1 MATFDPTVKDLMEF
15 APADWLA
22 LAGYAGAAS
31 LIDADVSTVSAAA
44 DKVMRVRGKP
54 DWLLHWEAQPGPDR
68 TLPERLH
75 LYSTLLRNRHALRVR
90 SVALLLRPGANLSN
104 LTGVYEEGFPGEPAY
119 LTFRYGVIRVWQLP
133 VERLLAGGAATLPLA
148 PISAVKKADL

>member
-1 MATFDPTVKDLMEF
+1 

-44 DKVMRVRGKP
+44 DKVIRVRGRP
-54 DWLLHWEAQPGPDR
+54 DWLLHWEAQTGPDR

-75 LYSTLLRNRHALRVR
+75 LYSQPLRHRHAFRVR
-90 SVALLLRPGANLSN
+90 SVALLLRPGAK
-104 LTGVYEEGFPGEPAY
+104 
-119 LTFRYGVIRVWQLP
+119 P
-133 VERLLAGGAATLPLA
+133 VEPDGGVRGGVPGRAALFDLPLRGDPRVATAGRAAAGRWRGDLAAGPDQRGEEGGAAGRDRTDEG
-148 PISAVKKADL
+148 AV